1 MADGIH
7 LKSIARALH
16 FIYGDAGKG
25 RGKGVEGRR
34 HCYIQ
39 MKSCSALLELEEK
52 MCDSTITMF
61 GYNIPVCY
69 YHLHV
74 LARSSLDLSIDV
86 NCMYV

>member
-61 GYNIPVCY
+61 GYM
-69 YHLHV
+69 L
-74 LARSSLDLSIDV
+74 LSFTCTSKIKLRPQH
-86 NCMYV
+86 